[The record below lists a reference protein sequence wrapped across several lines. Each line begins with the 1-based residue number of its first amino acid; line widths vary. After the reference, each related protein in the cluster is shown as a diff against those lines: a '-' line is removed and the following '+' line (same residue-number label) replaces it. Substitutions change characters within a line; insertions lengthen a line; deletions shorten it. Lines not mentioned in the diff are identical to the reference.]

1 MTVSPGLTPA
11 KARVSAGLRSASR
24 CLSSSGRAPSAT
36 AAVMYAGIDG
46 AAEASD
52 APRSEISSAPVVA
65 TLERFMEFLLLALF
79 RPNRGAT
86 LYQEERARRPRLA
99 APAHRRS
106 ARLRSEPPCGG
117 RARTTRAPSGKA

>member
-36 AAVMYAGIDG
+36 AAAMYAGIDG

-65 TLERFMEFLLLALF
+65 SLERFMEFLLLAPFHLTIAQDSIRRSGPDGLASPRQRIAAALGCALSPPPVAAHT
-79 RPNRGAT
+79 RP
-86 LYQEERARRPRLA
+86 ARR
-99 APAHRRS
+99 
-106 ARLRSEPPCGG
+106 
-117 RARTTRAPSGKA
+117 GK